1 MNKINYLILTTIVTI
16 LLGIAVL
23 TVGVKHQSANTF
35 PPVYGKNFNI
45 IASDYNICPNNYH
58 GINNISSYRG
68 YFSVTN
74 NFNYPQ
80 TIHVIVDRY
89 FCPGNVNDC
98 EQNDQPID
106 HGYVTFSGNQTIQF
120 DIPSYSGNLVCGQQ
134 GTYQADIEFV
144 GFNNYKFQSAIW
156 CDATLACTPT
166 PTPTTPT
173 PTPTVPVT
181 PTPTVPTVT
190 PTPTISITPIP
201 TCIPVPP
208 CVYAKPFH
216 CEIAINQGYCPIP
229 VTPTPTVPTVTPTPT
244 VECPSG
250 YVLQIVNSIM
260 FCMEQSQSQ
269 SQSQS
274 TVINNVNNNN
284 NSSNNSSNN
293 TNNNSSNSNPDIN
306 IGLTSY
312 SGNNPATIVYP
323 SNNSTH
329 LPSTGTPWQDLATI
343 GFAPIGYIVKK
354 ITDKL
359 G

>member
-190 PTPTISITPIP
+190 PTPT
-201 TCIPVPP
+201 
-208 CVYAKPFH
+208 
-216 CEIAINQGYCPIP
+216 
-229 VTPTPTVPTVTPTPT
+229 

-260 FCMEQSQSQ
+260 FCMEQSQ